1 MANKWD
7 DRANNGDLDPPVFWH
22 LKRLGRRP
30 PPLAKTLC
38 CQARNWWRCWEHSG
52 GWAEGPQQQ
61 KTWRDLSGGLAGT
74 KWQLRKQSSS
84 ACQAGCQQQRR
95 WRPSGGL
102 VHNGRGDGTP
112 LEALEEAANEEDGS
126 PLEDSDKA
134 GWDTNSWGG
143 AHLIEQEASDNEAS
157 GIPVVVVTAS
167 KGTL

>member
-1 MANKWD
+1 MPNRWD

-38 CQARNWWRCWEHSG
+38 CQARDWWWCWEHSG

-74 KWQLRKQSSS
+74 ERQLRSSS

-102 VHNGRGDGTP
+102 VGNGRGDGTP
-112 LEALEEAANEEDGS
+112 LEALEVAGNEEDGS
-126 PLEDSDKA
+126 PLEDRVTRQGRIPA
-134 GWDTNSWGG
+134 
-143 AHLIEQEASDNEAS
+143 AEVELIWSS
-157 GIPVVVVTAS
+157 RRPVITKQVGS
-167 KGTL
+167 LWWL